1 MDSALAAV
9 ARLATRFG
17 LPADDLRIESDR
29 GNLLVHLAPAPV
41 LARVATL
48 TAWTRRDPAAWLAR
62 EVTVAAHAAA
72 RGGPVVGPAPH
83 PGPHDVDGFVIS
95 LWEHREIRPG
105 RPTAFDTGV
114 HLAELHRS
122 LDGVDGLPWLAP
134 ATTQVTDALDA
145 IEAAGAR
152 PRAEIAALRERHR
165 AVLLDLRG
173 SDPIVLHGDA
183 HPGNLRRD
191 SAGWFWVD
199 LEETCVG
206 PPEWDLAV
214 AAGDGDVAA
223 VLAGYAHAGGR
234 VVDPAALEP
243 FAAARAVEAAAWLAA
258 MAHLRPAA
266 YAEAAAAR
274 IAQVLSAPGRR
285 AGARSWPP
293 GPSRGSCS

>member
-1 MDSALAAV
+1 M
-9 ARLATRFG
+9 ARLAVGLG
-17 LPADDLRIESDR
+17 LPAGDLRVESDR

-62 EVTVAAHAAA
+62 EVRVAAHAAA
-72 RGGPVVGPAPH
+72 RGGP
-83 PGPHDVDGFVIS
+83 
-95 LWEHREIRPG
+95 
-105 RPTAFDTGV
+105 GV
-114 HLAELHRS
+114 HLAELHRT

-145 IEAAGAR
+145 IEAVGAR
-152 PRAEIAALRERHR
+152 PAAEIAALRERHH

-191 SAGWFWVD
+191 AGGWFWVD

-214 AAGDGDVAA
+214 ATGDGDVAG
-223 VLAGYAHAGGR
+223 VLAGYAHAGGGT
-234 VVDPAALEP
+234 VDPAALEP

-266 YAEAAAAR
+266 YAEAARER
-274 IAQVLSAPGRR
+274 IDRVLSAPGRP
-285 AGARSWPP
+285 AGARSSPP